1 MAEFKEILR
10 RLCSIMTITGC
21 EKNAYDEVKA
31 MFSSDFDEI
40 RTDLARNIVLIKRE
54 APHKKHKTHRPSRRA
69 HG

>member
-31 MFSSDFDEI
+31 MFSSDILTRLEL
-40 RTDLARNIVLIKRE
+40 T
-54 APHKKHKTHRPSRRA
+54 SRA
-69 HG
+69 ILF